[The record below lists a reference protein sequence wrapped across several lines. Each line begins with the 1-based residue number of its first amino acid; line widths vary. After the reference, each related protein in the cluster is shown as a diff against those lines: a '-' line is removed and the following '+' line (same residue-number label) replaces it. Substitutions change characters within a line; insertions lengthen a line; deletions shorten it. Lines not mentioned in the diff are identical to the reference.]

1 MQTIREVILSYP
13 GADAG
18 SAFLETV
25 LTDRS
30 INGDVEYTTEA
41 GKSVRLAVAD
51 IYAYIGGLPNFTEYK
66 LSISYPR
73 GWYLSKA
80 KELYIANDEADRA
93 RGLGSRVPFGIAP
106 QSW

>member
-13 GADAG
+13 GVDAG
-18 SAFLETV
+18 NAFLETV

-30 INGDVEYTTEA
+30 INGNVEYTTEA

-51 IYAYIGGLPNFTEYK
+51 IYAYLGGLPNFTEYK

-73 GWYLSKA
+73 GWYLNKA
-80 KELYIANDEADRA
+80 KELYIANGEAYRA
-93 RGLGSRVPFGIAP
+93 RSLGTRVPHGIAP

>member
-13 GADAG
+13 GVDAG
-18 SAFLETV
+18 NAFLETV

-30 INGDVEYTTEA
+30 INGNVEYTTEA

-73 GWYLSKA
+73 GWYLNKA
-80 KELYIANDEADRA
+80 KELYIANGEAYRV
-93 RGLGSRVPFGIAP
+93 RSLGTRVPHGIAP